1 LQGGEPMTMTNYGQF
16 CPVAKATEI
25 IGDKW
30 TMLILREL
38 LLGTYRFSDFQRSMS
53 RISPTVLNKRLKMLE
68 DTGVIVKKR
77 QSGLKGFEY
86 RLTAMGRELEPVV
99 DNLAVWGM
107 RWARGQMSDDEL
119 DVELLMWD
127 IRRRIDSSELPD
139 GETVLCFSFTDLEK
153 YKSWWLVLNGEDVDL
168 CTEDPG
174 KDVDLY
180 VSSDLRT
187 MVEVWEGDRD
197 LKTELDEE
205 RISAVG
211 SMHLMRNMRRW
222 FALCAYAEH
231 RPVVKTRVRA

>member
-1 LQGGEPMTMTNYGQF
+1 MTMTNYGQF